1 MFQKGSINTII
12 GTGGAKQQTAKQQT
26 LHMAIFYKI

>member
-12 GTGGAKQQTAKQQT
+12 GTGGAKSQQT